1 MPACVFPMQTDHL
14 HHSRL
19 KIRDADWLARVKP
32 RSDSPAKAIKA
43 SIRPWPDAVPLN
55 IMSTKNSL
63 AYSHDNSFHL
73 YTECFDSGKSVWL
86 ELNKC
91 AFEASDRGIKLEI
104 PIAVW
109 EVIRQ
114 QTPARFDLSGLTNA
128 QIKAKAE
135 SRVAD
140 QRAKYLA
147 ASKVTKNA
155 PCGSACAVVM
165 RIYPRKITWPTCS
178 QNYVSHAH
186 RNGSFFG
193 KSPSILLSHSPRR
206 RSPRFSANPKSKYLT
221 DLPTSAGWPNYC
233 TSLIFTVTKPGL
245 LWLPEK
251 PRPRYT
257 PWPFPVIWWTP
268 IPIKVP
274 MC

>member
-1 MPACVFPMQTDHL
+1 VVKDHL

-43 SIRPWPDAVPLN
+43 SIRPWPDAVPLI

-91 AFEASDRGIKLEI
+91 AFEASERGIKVEI

-114 QTPARFDLSGLTNA
+114 QTPARFDLADLTNA

-135 SRVAD
+135 NRVAE
-140 QRAKYLA
+140 QRAKYLE
-147 ASKVTKNA
+147 ASKGGNKKRTVWLRLCCGDANLPEEDHFANVLTELRFARASQRKLLREIARHA
-155 PCGSACAVVM
+155 PKPM
-165 RIYPRKITWPTCS
+165 
-178 QNYVSHAH
+178 
-186 RNGSFFG
+186 
-193 KSPSILLSHSPRR
+193 SPAKESP
-206 RSPRFSANPKSKYLT
+206 
-221 DLPTSAGWPNYC
+221 LPTEA
-233 TSLIFTVTKPGL
+233 KA
-245 LWLPEK
+245 
-251 PRPRYT
+251 
-257 PWPFPVIWWTP
+257 
-268 IPIKVP
+268 
-274 MC
+274 